1 MYPTQLHSYLLWRSS
16 VDPDPQ
22 TLASR
27 RFTATVSLIPAV
39 MVGMFVFGWWAGL
52 VLLTSIVTAL
62 ITDIVCHKYIWK
74 DSVGTRDGIW
84 LLTGL
89 ILALFMPPNVGL
101 WVPILGSI
109 VAVVI
114 GKYWSSID
122 SMPFFQP
129 ALIGL
134 LTLYIAGFAGQSV
147 AHSNFMLATNN
158 GEAQWPELTRRIARP
173 SARQASSGIDSG
185 KEMADVVAQLLRDF
199 FGGDIRNAEGLK
211 EYRESQYSDTPLKAA
226 VYGPRPIDEVKAN
239 PGRDVSIQTGATVKP
254 YDGAQMILGYVPG
267 TIGGASALALFL
279 GILFLLFTGAVHWAL
294 PTFALATLFGGLHLF
309 AWLFSGSANPVIISE
324 NIPIH
329 LLTGSTLLAIFYL
342 AADPTCAPR
351 SFWGKV
357 YAGIAFGLV
366 ELLLR
371 LFTPMAEGVILSV
384 LVVQGLSFV
393 IDQYLAPP
401 VEQNPTA
408 SSVGL
413 TSSTLGR
420 L

>member
-16 VDPDPQ
+16 VDPDQ
-22 TLASR
+22 QSLASR

-101 WVPILGSI
+101 WVPVLGSL
-109 VAVVI
+109 VAIVI

-134 LTLYIAGFAGQSV
+134 LALYIAGFAGQSLT
-147 AHSNFMLATNN
+147 HSNFMLATNN
-158 GEAQWPELTRRIARP
+158 GEAQWPELTRRIARQP
-173 SARQASSGIDSG
+173 ASSADGG
-185 KEMADVVAQLLRDF
+185 KEMAEVVGQLLRDF

-226 VYGPRPIDEVKAN
+226 VYGPRPIDAVKAN
-239 PGRDVSIQTGATVKP
+239 PGRDVSIPAGAATKS
-254 YDGAQMILGYVPG
+254 YDAVQMILGYVPG

-294 PTFALATLFGGLHLF
+294 PTFALGTLFGGFHLF
-309 AWLFSGSANPVIISE
+309 AWLFSGGSSPVIISE

-357 YAGIAFGLV
+357 YAGIAFGIV
-366 ELLLR
+366 ELFLR
-371 LFTPMAEGVILSV
+371 LFTPMAEGVLISV
-384 LVVQGLSFV
+384 VIVQGLSFV

-401 VEQNPTA
+401 VEQNTTP